1 MPDVNETNQIL
12 KGLDEI
18 DAKISTLEQER
29 NVSQKAMQD
38 ELKKLGEEQV
48 KLSKALSEIEQ
59 QGISAPQDVQHLSLG
74 ESFVKSNAY
83 ASFDSA
89 RSCRFVFSKEEAA
102 ASTPSTSTPST
113 TQAANSISRT
123 TVAAPY
129 LVPGILTLPDAPLNI
144 EALFPHVPISATSI
158 QYVKEGTMTN
168 NAAVVAEGAKKP
180 ETTFTQPTLA
190 TADVVTVPHWT
201 RITKQLADDSP
212 ALVAYINSKM
222 QYGLR
227 AKIDAQLI
235 NGKGGTAEL
244 PGMLHTGNYTD
255 PSAAIQPSLPTG
267 ADLFDF
273 ALFLK
278 ARMESTNI
286 TPSAFILNPADWTAL
301 CVIKDKQGRYILG
314 GPQSIASKSMWGVPV
329 ITSAN
334 VTQGKYLMANF
345 TFAGT
350 IYDREEMTLAMSESD
365 SDNFTQN
372 LITLRVER
380 RLGFA
385 IEQTSAIYGGTW
397 AVPTAA
403 SK

>member
-1 MPDVNETNQIL
+1 MAENNDTNQII
-12 KGLDEI
+12 KGLDAI
-18 DAKISTLEQER
+18 DAKISELEKER
-29 NVSQKAMQD
+29 SISQRAIQD
-38 ELKKLGEEQV
+38 ELKKLGDEQI
-48 KLSKALSEIEQ
+48 KLSKALSELEQ
-59 QGISAPQDVQHLSLG
+59 QGISAPHEENNMSLG

-83 ASFDSA
+83 AAFDSS
-89 RSCRFVFSKEEAA
+89 RSCRFVFSK
-102 ASTPSTSTPST
+102 SSPST
-113 TQAANSISRT
+113 TQASNSATRT

-129 LVPGILTLPDAPLNI
+129 VVPGILTLPDAPLNI
-144 EALFPHVPISATSI
+144 EALLPHVPISTNSI
-158 QYVKEGTMTN
+158 QYVKEGSMTN
-168 NAAVVAEGAKKP
+168 NAAVVAEGANKP
-180 ETTFTQPTLA
+180 ETTFTQPSLA
-190 TADVVTVPHWT
+190 TCDVVTVAHWT

-212 ALVAYINSKM
+212 ALAAYINSKM

-227 AKIDAQLI
+227 AAINNQLL

-244 PGMLHTGNYTD
+244 PGMLYAGNYTD
-255 PSAAIQPSLPTG
+255 PSAAIQPSLPSG

-286 TPSAFILNPADWTAL
+286 APSAFILNPADWTAL

-345 TFAGT
+345 TLAGT
-350 IYDREEMTLAMSESD
+350 IYDREEMNLAMSESD

-385 IEQTSAIYGGTW
+385 IEQTSAIFGGDW
-397 AVPTAA
+397 AVPTAG
-403 SK
+403 